1 MLPQHKQV
9 IKTVTHKRAFEQ
21 RYPLRDQLDEPMKH
35 ILAIKAALWT
45 NGNENDLVV
54 KALRVYHEESNRLP
68 DTAVCQGCSR
78 TIPVVPTEFRVPVR
92 NVTFTDVP
100 LAYCEPCEMQTGSLF
115 LMAALEDL
123 AEQVEPGTTMTIA
136 QALQYNG

>member
-1 MLPQHKQV
+1 MSNARRGV
-9 IKTVTHKRAFEQ
+9 
-21 RYPLRDQLDEPMKH
+21 RYARQDLFDEPMRH
-35 ILAIKAALWT
+35 VLTLKAALWT

-54 KALRVYHEESNRLP
+54 KALRAYHEDSNRLP

-78 TIPVVPTEFRVPVR
+78 TIPVVPTEFRVPER

-100 LAYCEPCEMQTGSLF
+100 LAYCEPCETQTGSLF

-136 QALQYNG
+136 QALQYNR

>member
-1 MLPQHKQV
+1 MV
-9 IKTVTHKRAFEQ
+9 KTVIRKRAFEQ
-21 RYPLRDQLDEPMKH
+21 RYPLRDQLDEPMRH

-54 KALRVYHEESNRLP
+54 KALRAYHEDSYRLP

-78 TIPVVPTEFRVPVR
+78 TIPVVPTECRVPGR

-115 LMAALEDL
+115 LWAALEGL
-123 AEQVEPGTTMTIA
+123 AEQVEPGTTMTLA
-136 QALQYNG
+136 QALEYNG